1 MSFNGDV
8 WNCSLTL
15 TEGVEFPALLWPLPR
30 PLFSSPVGFLG
41 VFLECKSACANQR
54 SGPLP
59 SLAPHPAYQHDWLDR
74 VTVPGSNQAPTISC
88 TCCREV
94 QLICPSGWLWFHV
107 SSLPSRLPVFFCW
120 LAGDYMSPVWPVI
133 VIGFCFYFSVN
144 LAAAIWSAVLTHCI
158 STFVQISV
166 FPERAF
172 FFRCGDT
179 WFMLGLQKRPN
190 PVQSPFLIQTMM
202 LEKENRKKLT

>member
-41 VFLECKSACANQR
+41 VFLECKSACGNQR
-54 SGPLP
+54 SEPLP

-107 SSLPSRLPVFFCW
+107 SSLPSRLPVFFLLTRWW
-120 LAGDYMSPVWPVI
+120 LHVTSLASYRDWFLFLF
-133 VIGFCFYFSVN
+133 FCEFSCSH
-144 LAAAIWSAVLTHCI
+144 LKRSADTLHFHVCANQCFSWESI
-158 STFVQISV
+158 
-166 FPERAF
+166 